1 MSEWSHLPNAPHI
14 DRVLEHVRDYPEKWT
29 TARSAARDAA
39 RAAAWAAARDGAAR
53 DVVRHVARDA
63 AWDAARDAA
72 WAAAWDAA
80 WAAARDAARD
90 AAWGAAV
97 ALVAWDD
104 CAYMLDIHPDALQ
117 MLIETGD
124 ETTRHQ
130 AVLLLPAATALS
142 NERST
147 T

>member
-29 TARSAARDAA
+29 TARDAA
-39 RAAAWAAARDGAAR
+39 GAAAWAAARDA
-53 DVVRHVARDA
+53 VRHVAWGAARAA
-63 AWDAARDAA
+63 AWYAARDAA
-72 WAAAWDAA
+72 WN
-80 WAAARDAARD
+80 
-90 AAWGAAV
+90 AAWGAARDALA

-104 CAYMLDIHPDALQ
+104 CAYMLDLPPDALQ

>member
-14 DRVLEHVRDYPEKWT
+14 DRVLEHVRDYPEKWAA
-29 TARSAARDAA
+29 ARGAAWGAARHAAWGAARDAA
-39 RAAAWAAARDGAAR
+39 GA
-53 DVVRHVARDA
+53 
-63 AWDAARDAA
+63 AARDAA
-72 WAAAWDAA
+72 WAAAW
-80 WAAARDAARD
+80 
-90 AAWGAAV
+90 GADV

-104 CAYMLDIHPDALQ
+104 CAYMLDLHPDALQ

-142 NERST
+142 NERT
-147 T
+147 TP